1 MADRTPPPGWYDDG
15 TGKQRWWDGARWT
28 EQFIDLRDPRTELR
42 TDAGPAAAG
51 TAGPGWY
58 DDHRGRQRWWDGRR
72 WTTSVRYSGDEQ
84 QFAGLVIDG
93 RWIHFGDLSQPVGEV
108 AASVDSGD
116 ALLRRPDFTRT
127 AVERRLFGPRGTVT
141 SATPATPATPLT
153 PRMLNRAIVRSALYV
168 VVVGAQVWVA
178 PVAPGEEAEA
188 RRFVAWVNANA
199 QHYRYG

>member
-1 MADRTPPPGWYDDG
+1 MAASTPHPPPGWYDDG
-15 TGKQRWWDGARWT
+15 TGKQRWWDGVRWT
-28 EQFIDLRDPRTELR
+28 EQFIDLRDPRIELR

-58 DDHRGRQRWWDGRR
+58 DDHRGRRRWWDGRR
-72 WTTSVRYSGDEQ
+72 WTTSVRYSGEEQ
-84 QFAGLVIDG
+84 QLAGVVIDG

-127 AVERRLFGPRGTVT
+127 AVERRLFGPRGPVT
-141 SATPATPATPLT
+141 SRT
-153 PRMLNRAIVRSALYV
+153 LNRTIARSDPYLVIA
-168 VVVGAQVWVA
+168 GPQVWVA

-188 RRFVAWVNANA
+188 RRFVAWVNASA
-199 QHYRYG
+199 QHYRY